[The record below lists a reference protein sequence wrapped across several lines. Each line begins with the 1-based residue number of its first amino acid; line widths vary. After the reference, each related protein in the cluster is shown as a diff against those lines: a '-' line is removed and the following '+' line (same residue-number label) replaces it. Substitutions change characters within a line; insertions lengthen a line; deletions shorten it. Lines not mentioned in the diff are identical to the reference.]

1 MKRASLPLILAFA
14 LPVAPAFA
22 APPSAFKAEGT
33 AVSFAGANAPEQR
46 TPVTLYYQDGKMR
59 LELVQP
65 SMGESILLAKR
76 GSTQITLLDTAQ
88 KMAFVM
94 TADAIGGQAGVPS
107 VEQFLDMAAWKTQL
121 KGARR
126 LSGTEVKGAQRC
138 TGYQK
143 TIGGTDY
150 TVWLSDAL
158 ELPMQIEGSV
168 AGKPRFRIAISRV
181 TKGQQPAGLFGVP
194 AGYQKAE
201 LDAGMLNQR

>member
-1 MKRASLPLILAFA
+1 MKRVALPLLMAIA
-14 LPVAPAFA
+14 LPAVPAFA
-22 APPSAFKAEGT
+22 APPSAFKAQGT

-76 GSTQITLLDTAQ
+76 GSSQITLLDTTQ

-94 TADAIGGQAGVPS
+94 AADAIGGQAGVPS
-107 VEQFLDMAAWKTQL
+107 VDQFLDMAAWKAQL
-121 KGARR
+121 KGAKR
-126 LSGTEVKGAQRC
+126 LPGTEVKGSERC
-138 TGYQK
+138 TRFQK

-158 ELPMQIEGSV
+158 ELPMQIEGAV
-168 AGKPRFRIAISRV
+168 AGKPRFRIAISSV
-181 TKGQQPAGLFGVP
+181 KKGQQPAGLFGVP

-201 LDAGMLNQR
+201 LDANTLIQK